1 MAAIDKLP
9 NNRNFLSPLGFS
21 FDIYKTP
28 GVNYFV
34 QSASIPGINTGRIE
48 QSTPFNVLKYAGD
61 RVEFTDLNITFRVDE
76 EMRNYMELY
85 NWMKNSTRTDNFDG
99 YKAISTAAIG
109 EGVYSDATLT
119 VLSSSKNP
127 IARVNFKNI
136 FPTALSELVFDA
148 RLNDVDYIDAIATF
162 TYQSF
167 DIEYLI

>member
-1 MAAIDKLP
+1 MAAIDKIP

-48 QSTPFNVLKYAGD
+48 QSTPFNQVKYAGD
-61 RVEFTDLNITFRVDE
+61 RVEYSDLNITFRVDE
-76 EMRNYMELY
+76 ELRNYMELY
-85 NWMKNSTRTDNFDG
+85 TWMKNSTRTNDFTG
-99 YKAISTAAIG
+99 YSAISTASIG
-109 EGVYSDATLT
+109 EGVYSDATMT
-119 VLSSSKNP
+119 ILSSSRNP

-136 FPTALSELVFDA
+136 FPTSLSELVFDT
-148 RLNDVDYIDAIATF
+148 RLTDVNYIDVIVTF
-162 TYQSF
+162 TYQSY